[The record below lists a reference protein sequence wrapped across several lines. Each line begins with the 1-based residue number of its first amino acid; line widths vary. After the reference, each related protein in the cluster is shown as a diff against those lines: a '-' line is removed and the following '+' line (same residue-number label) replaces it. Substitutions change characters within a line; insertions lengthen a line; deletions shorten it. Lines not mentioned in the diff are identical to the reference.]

1 MCAYQLS
8 DILDANI
15 EEDSSSGNED
25 GSSVGS
31 LLASVQSECNQTVD
45 RPIGAVFKP
54 FTPEITATVWYN
66 NNVSKYVYISESRE
80 TLYVG
85 MAPTCP

>member
-1 MCAYQLS
+1 MTTCTCVNYLYQLS

-45 RPIGAVFKP
+45 RPIGAVFEP

-66 NNVSKYVYISESRE
+66 NNVSKYVYISESR
-80 TLYVG
+80 
-85 MAPTCP
+85 